1 MQKIIKLLV
10 CILICP
16 ILLCSCSLP
25 GLSNESDKIE
35 IVCTIY
41 PLYDWV
47 QNITRG
53 SDKIEVT
60 LLAKNGVDIH
70 SFQPSAED
78 IIKISNAD
86 LVVYSGG
93 ESDIWIADALRYANK
108 FGFNCLENLSNP
120 LPLDSDLHEGELDEH
135 FWLSPRSAAE
145 ICEKLTYSIIGLDT
159 QNQDIYRLSC
169 NEYLEALDTLDKE
182 YSAMV
187 KNAARNELVLPDRN
201 PFRYLENDYSIVFYA
216 AFDGCST
223 ETEASFDT
231 IIALSKKADEL
242 NANSIIAIKDSALK
256 VIDSVI
262 LNLNNKDIDILVLN
276 SMQSVT
282 EADFD
287 YIKTMQEN
295 LNVLQTAL
303 N

>member
-1 MQKIIKLLV
+1 MQKIVKLLIS
-10 CILICP
+10 ILICTL
-16 ILLCSCSLP
+16 IFSGCSVSSLNNSDRIQIICS
-25 GLSNESDKIE
+25 
-35 IVCTIY
+35 TY

-47 QNITRG
+47 RNITSG
-53 SDKIEVT
+53 AENTEIT

-93 ESDIWIADALRYANK
+93 ESDIWIQDALKNANK
-108 FGFNCLENLSNP
+108 FGFNCLENLNDP
-120 LPLDSDLHEGELDEH
+120 LTLDGHNNEYDEH
-135 FWLSPRSAAE
+135 FWLSPRCAAE
-145 ICEKLTYSIIGLDT
+145 ICEKLTYNLIGLDT
-159 QNQDIYRLSC
+159 KNQDIYRS
-169 NEYLEALDTLDKE
+169 NTDEYLNSLDTLDKE
-182 YSAMV
+182 YLTLVSTA
-187 KNAARNELVLPDRN
+187 KRRELILPDRN
-201 PFRYLENDYSIVFYA
+201 PFRYIERDYSVIFNA
-216 AFDGCST
+216 AFDGCSAD
-223 ETEASFDT
+223 TEASFDT

-242 NANSIIAIKDSALK
+242 NANSIIAIKDSNLK

-262 LNLNNKDIDILVLN
+262 MNLANKDIDILVMN

-282 EADFD
+282 ESEFD

-295 LNVLQTAL
+295 LEVLKTAL